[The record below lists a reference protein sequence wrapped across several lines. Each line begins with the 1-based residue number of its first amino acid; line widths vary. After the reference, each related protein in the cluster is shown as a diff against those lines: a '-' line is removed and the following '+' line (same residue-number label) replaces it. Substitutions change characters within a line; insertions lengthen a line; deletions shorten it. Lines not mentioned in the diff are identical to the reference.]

1 MRGCGFVVACLLTIT
16 TPAQAQGVTAT
27 AQVYDRITAFALP
40 EGFLGAY
47 ENEADG
53 RYLLEFVLEGQSVE
67 DWTQMITLSGAQGLA
82 LQMPAPLDV
91 AAAIGAGFRDSCPES
106 YRGSDEGAQQVA
118 GADAAHLVMF
128 SCGAVGAETE
138 SALILVAASGADVF
152 TLQWAER
159 GAAMPPDPDV
169 WLPRFDTL
177 LSLRLCPPVAGEEPP
192 YPSCNP

>member
-1 MRGCGFVVACLLTIT
+1 MRGCGFVVACLLATAT
-16 TPAQAQGVTAT
+16 LVQAQEVTAT
-27 AQVYDRITAFALP
+27 AQVHDRITAFALP

-53 RYLLEFVLEGQSVE
+53 SYLLEFVPEGQSVE
-67 DWTQMITLSGAQGLA
+67 DWTQMITLSGAEGLA

-106 YRGSDEGAQQVA
+106 YRGSDEGAQQVT

-128 SCGAVGAETE
+128 SCGAAGAETE
-138 SALILVAASGADVF
+138 GALILVALSGADVF

-169 WLPRFDTL
+169 WLPRFETL
-177 LSLRLCPPVAGEEPP
+177 LSLRLCPVVASEEPP